1 MQLLFSKLPG
11 TVYYLQHGEEE
22 EKAQPKR
29 PRAAAELEVRP
40 GRSREDQIAVVVA
53 TLLDE
58 QKSESL
64 DTMKSIIADIISE
77 MQAWDTA
84 AEARRPLNTDNP
96 AAEEPK
102 RDHIGNCRMYSL
114 LI

>member
-1 MQLLFSKLPG
+1 M
-11 TVYYLQHGEEE
+11 
-22 EKAQPKR
+22 KAQPKR

-58 QKSESL
+58 QKSEAL
-64 DTMKSIIADIISE
+64 DTMKTIIADIISE
-77 MQAWDTA
+77 MQAWDAA
-84 AEARRPLNTDNP
+84 AEARRLVNEDHVE
-96 AAEEPK
+96 AEVSK
-102 RDHIGNCRMYSL
+102 RDHIGNCQLNTM

>member
-1 MQLLFSKLPG
+1 M
-11 TVYYLQHGEEE
+11 
-22 EKAQPKR
+22 KAQPKR

-40 GRSREDQIAVVVA
+40 GRGREDQIAVVVA

-58 QKSESL
+58 QKSEAL

-77 MQAWDTA
+77 MQAWDAA
-84 AEARRPLNTDNP
+84 AEAPRLVNGDNSE
-96 AAEEPK
+96 AEEPK
-102 RDHIGNCRMYSL
+102 RDHIGNCDVSAL